1 MWHLSFTET
10 VFVSILVQKTQKI
23 VEEIEEV
30 TEYVRW
36 PSQTIPFS
44 ASGLPSL
51 FFSHNSARK
60 IVSAAAGES
69 ALSRPCNRITRTIRA
84 P

>member
-30 TEYVRW
+30 TEYVR
-36 PSQTIPFS
+36 
-44 ASGLPSL
+44 
-51 FFSHNSARK
+51 
-60 IVSAAAGES
+60 
-69 ALSRPCNRITRTIRA
+69 
-84 P
+84 